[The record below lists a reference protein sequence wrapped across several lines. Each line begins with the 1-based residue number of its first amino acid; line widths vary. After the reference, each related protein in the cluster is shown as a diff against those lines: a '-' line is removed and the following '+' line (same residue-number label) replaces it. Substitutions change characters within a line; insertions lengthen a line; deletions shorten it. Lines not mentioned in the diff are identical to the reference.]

1 MELYACLLTNPMT
14 GMQGELRGVDVWFDG
29 KQMEVLRTETVE
41 TKHTHG
47 TGCTLSA
54 AIAANLALGK
64 PNLVAVRD
72 AKAYVTEA
80 LKHSLAIG
88 QGQGPVGH
96 FFPILK
102 M

>member
-1 MELYACLLTNPMT
+1 VLQVLET
-14 GMQGELRGVDVWFDG
+14 ESVDT
-29 KQMEVLRTETVE
+29 L
-41 TKHTHG
+41 HTHG

-64 PNLVAVRD
+64 QPFDAVQS
-72 AKAYVTEA
+72 AKTYVTEA

-96 FFPILK
+96 WFALVQP
-102 M
+102 